1 MRSTLSLPEKTLAEL
16 VKLTGAKNKT
26 QAVLIAIEDEI
37 RARKLAKIK
46 EMAGQLEFVDTDKL
60 RHQDKRLG

>member
-1 MRSTLSLPEKTLAEL
+1 MRSTLTLPEKKLAEL

-46 EMAGQLEFVDTDKL
+46 KLAGHLEFEDTIVL
-60 RHQDKRLG
+60 RHKEERLG

>member
-1 MRSTLSLPEKTLAEL
+1 MRSTLTLPEKTLAEL

-37 RARKLAKIK
+37 RSRKLAKIK
-46 EMAGQLEFVDTDKL
+46 EMAGKLEFADTDKL